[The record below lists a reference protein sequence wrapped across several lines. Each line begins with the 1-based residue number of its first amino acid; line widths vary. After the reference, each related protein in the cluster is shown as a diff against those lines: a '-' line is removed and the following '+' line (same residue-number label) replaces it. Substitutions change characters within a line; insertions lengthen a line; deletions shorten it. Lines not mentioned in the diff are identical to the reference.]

1 MKKIGNI
8 LFLYFF
14 VFVMCMGA
22 SFAWYVWKGDD
33 VSVSVNFAD
42 LDPYIKYSST
52 KVEGSTITSSSNYT
66 GGVSNDITFNKEENG
81 DNLNVYGHVYIKVT
95 SADND
100 NLLKSSNLKWTL
112 VSVNNNNT
120 ETVISTGNFV
130 GESVVSDNDTSKMIP
145 ANINFPLTKYNENT
159 TYKVY
164 VWVDSDAPMKIGRAH
179 V

>member
-22 SFAWYVWKGDD
+22 SFAYFVWKGDD

-81 DNLNVYGHVYIKVT
+81 DNLNV
-95 SADND
+95 
-100 NLLKSSNLKWTL
+100 
-112 VSVNNNNT
+112 
-120 ETVISTGNFV
+120 
-130 GESVVSDNDTSKMIP
+130 
-145 ANINFPLTKYNENT
+145 
-159 TYKVY
+159 
-164 VWVDSDAPMKIGRAH
+164 
-179 V
+179 